1 MIYGIGVDTTTIE
14 RIERTMTHE
23 SFMTRVFGENERA
36 MFEQR
41 KNRAETVAANFAAK
55 EALGK
60 ALATGLSGFVW
71 SEAEALRGEKGEPYF
86 RFSGALEYFI
96 RENNITAHLSPTH
109 EGGFS
114 TAFVVLEQP

>member
-23 SFMTRVFGENERA
+23 AFMTRVFGENERA

-41 KNRAETVAANFAAK
+41 RNRAETVAANCAAI

-71 SEAEALRGEKGEPYF
+71 SEAEALRGEKGAPDF
-86 RFSGALEYFI
+86 RFSGAREYFI
-96 RENNITAHLSPTH
+96 RENNITAHLSLTH

-114 TAFVVLEQP
+114 TAFVLLEQR

>member
-41 KNRAETVAANFAAK
+41 QNRAEPVAPNFAAK

-60 ALATGLSGFVW
+60 ALATGLPGLVGNEHESP
-71 SEAEALRGEKGEPYF
+71 RG
-86 RFSGALEYFI
+86 
-96 RENNITAHLSPTH
+96 
-109 EGGFS
+109 
-114 TAFVVLEQP
+114 

>member
-60 ALATGLSGFVW
+60 ALAAPVRSLLG
-71 SEAEALRGEKGEPYF
+71 
-86 RFSGALEYFI
+86 
-96 RENNITAHLSPTH
+96 
-109 EGGFS
+109 
-114 TAFVVLEQP
+114 

>member
-1 MIYGIGVDTTTIE
+1 MIYGIGVDMTAIDRVE
-14 RIERTMTHE
+14 RAMKHE
-23 SFMTRVFGENERA
+23 SFLTRVFGASERA

-86 RFSGALEYFI
+86 HFSGALEYFI
-96 RENNITAHLSPTH
+96 RENHIKAHLSLTH

-114 TAFVVLEQP
+114 TALVVLEQE

>member
-41 KNRAETVAANFAAK
+41 KNRAETVAANF
-55 EALGK
+55 
-60 ALATGLSGFVW
+60 
-71 SEAEALRGEKGEPYF
+71 
-86 RFSGALEYFI
+86 
-96 RENNITAHLSPTH
+96 
-109 EGGFS
+109 
-114 TAFVVLEQP
+114 VLEQP